1 MSFQT
6 LAEID
11 FVARP
16 TVQKELK
23 GLPGLA
29 VVKFPASITN
39 RNAERSIRNG
49 KEFSLQS
56 SDQFDLTM
64 RRFSS
69 SFK

>member
-16 TVQKELK
+16 TVQKGLK

-29 VVKFPASITN
+29 VVKFSGIDNEP
-39 RNAERSIRNG
+39 ERG
-49 KEFSLQS
+49 
-56 SDQFDLTM
+56 T
-64 RRFSS
+64 
-69 SFK
+69 